1 MEGDSDIVDPW
12 SVAYLRPGEIS
23 PGLRAWSNVSPVFPQ
38 SRKQLYVA
46 WSCILCILSLYMCL
60 SLCMLIYAILRFS
73 RGYPIGSVFGEP

>member
-12 SVAYLRPGEIS
+12 SVAYLRPGEIN

-46 WSCILCILSLYMCL
+46 WSCILCIISLIYVFTSLYANICYVKVL
-60 SLCMLIYAILRFS
+60 
-73 RGYPIGSVFGEP
+73 

>member
-23 PGLRAWSNVSPVFPQ
+23 PGLRAWSNVSLVFPQ

-46 WSCILCILSLYMCL
+46 WSCILCIISLIYVFTSLYANICYVKVL
-60 SLCMLIYAILRFS
+60 
-73 RGYPIGSVFGEP
+73 